1 MLYYWC
7 KQHQFFRNFY
17 ENPANKTLNVIKDVT
32 QLKCSFTQNI
42 IQDNDIFYVVPVQ
55 YYLNYEFRMIF
66 IPRTIFSKPDRLV
79 SPVIQCQLVNKNV
92 FIAKNFNPNL
102 SHPVF
107 DQNYQDHKDCQQ
119 TTKDYYSIQ
128 PKTELDKKSVMVND
142 CIVFNPQSFETFM
155 KKHNMLANDFIF
167 GTYDFNGKDLNE
179 VVKALKHNLAF
190 LSFCRIMESLVEN
203 KEILILVDMNLG

>member
-66 IPRTIFSKPDRLV
+66 IP
-79 SPVIQCQLVNKNV
+79 
-92 FIAKNFNPNL
+92 KNFNPNL

>member
-79 SPVIQCQLVNKNV
+79 S
-92 FIAKNFNPNL
+92 
-102 SHPVF
+102 
-107 DQNYQDHKDCQQ
+107 D
-119 TTKDYYSIQ
+119 
-128 PKTELDKKSVMVND
+128 
-142 CIVFNPQSFETFM
+142 
-155 KKHNMLANDFIF
+155 
-167 GTYDFNGKDLNE
+167 
-179 VVKALKHNLAF
+179 
-190 LSFCRIMESLVEN
+190 
-203 KEILILVDMNLG
+203 

>member
-1 MLYYWC
+1 MDKIVQKITLICLKMLYYWC

-79 SPVIQCQLVNKNV
+79 S
-92 FIAKNFNPNL
+92 
-102 SHPVF
+102 
-107 DQNYQDHKDCQQ
+107 D
-119 TTKDYYSIQ
+119 
-128 PKTELDKKSVMVND
+128 
-142 CIVFNPQSFETFM
+142 
-155 KKHNMLANDFIF
+155 
-167 GTYDFNGKDLNE
+167 
-179 VVKALKHNLAF
+179 
-190 LSFCRIMESLVEN
+190 
-203 KEILILVDMNLG
+203 

>member
-1 MLYYWC
+1 M
-7 KQHQFFRNFY
+7 

-92 FIAKNFNPNL
+92 LLQKI
-102 SHPVF
+102 
-107 DQNYQDHKDCQQ
+107 
-119 TTKDYYSIQ
+119 SIQ
-128 PKTELDKKSVMVND
+128 IYHIQFLIRIIKTIK
-142 CIVFNPQSFETFM
+142 IVTKQQKITILFNL
-155 KKHNMLANDFIF
+155 K
-167 GTYDFNGKDLNE
+167 LNWI
-179 VVKALKHNLAF
+179 KNL
-190 LSFCRIMESLVEN
+190 
-203 KEILILVDMNLG
+203 